1 MMKSVAL
8 ALALFA
14 CSSTA
19 FVSPGAQIRHSNV
32 LNAEVEA
39 PPPPPSGAGMDAL
52 EGAASTQGIPNF
64 VFDPLALSE
73 QEFWGQSNEA
83 TIGFLR
89 HAEIKHGRVAMAGFV
104 GFCVHSAGLTWPF
117 KMTLAGDDW
126 PTLGDGGAPELW
138 DKIPAGAKWQIILTV
153 GLLEWWDEYQFEPEK
168 NVDKP
173 KHYMRGG
180 RPGDYPNFF
189 ESAAKNQFLPLN
201 LFDPFQLSKKMT
213 PEQSERRLTMEINNG
228 RLAMIGLFAFL
239 AESKVPGAVPF
250 LAGKIPLYAGEPMV
264 PFEGNFHL
272 FQ

>member
-1 MMKSVAL
+1 MKSVAL
-8 ALALFA
+8 VLALLA

-19 FVSPGAQIRHSNV
+19 FLSPLAPIRHSNV
-32 LNAEVEA
+32 MNAEVPENRA
-39 PPPPPSGAGMDAL
+39 AGLELL
-52 EGAASTQGIPNF
+52 EGAAAKQGIPTF
-64 VFDPLALSE
+64 VFDPLGLSE
-73 QEFWGQSNEA
+73 KEFWEQSNEA
-83 TIGFLR
+83 TVGFLR

-117 KMTLAGDDW
+117 KMTMAGDDW

-138 DKIPAGAKWQIILTV
+138 DKIPAGGKWQIILTV

-189 ESAAKNQFLPLN
+189 ESAANNQFLPLN
-201 LFDPFQLSKKMT
+201 LFDPFGLSKKMS
-213 PEQSERRLTMEINNG
+213 PEQSERRLAMEINNG
-228 RLAMIGLFAFL
+228 RLAMLGLFAFL
-239 AESKVPGAVPF
+239 SESKVPGAVPL
-250 LAGKIPLYAGEPMV
+250 LAGKIPLYSGDPMI

-272 FQ
+272 F